1 MTDDGFE
8 RLLRSASHSRHY
20 APTLRPLLRDVY
32 FRSLEVPADLTAL
45 KTALGQLLTYL
56 TLAEG
61 RTDAN
66 VCTTDYFFSAA
77 ADWEGDWAHLPAD
90 LQALLDSIGGT
101 LHDAIYAPHI
111 AANFDSLPEQLLL
124 RLRALG

>member
-8 RLLRSASHSRHY
+8 RVLRSASHSRHY
-20 APTLRPLLRDVY
+20 APALRPLLRQVY
-32 FRSLEVPADLTAL
+32 FRSLEQPADLPAL
-45 KTALGQLLTYL
+45 KTALEELLTFL
-56 TLAEG
+56 SVPEG

-66 VCTTDYFFSAA
+66 VCVTDYFFSSAGS
-77 ADWEGDWAHLPAD
+77 WEGGWSHLPRE
-90 LQALLDSIGGT
+90 LQQLLDSFGGT

-111 AANFDSLPEQLLL
+111 AANFESLPEQLLL